1 MAKTASSTHM
11 LFWVGSL
18 SFPLSLGGSVTHI
31 QQHASK
37 GDTAWLWRLQK
48 SPCSVSIAS
57 WGIRFRSLRLL
68 WKEVYPEQPCCEEA
82 RSKHVGD
89 CPGLS
94 EARPVFEKLNL
105 KGILTPGMSLPAF

>member
-1 MAKTASSTHM
+1 M
-11 LFWVGSL
+11 V
-18 SFPLSLGGSVTHI
+18 
-31 QQHASK
+31 
-37 GDTAWLWRLQK
+37 
-48 SPCSVSIAS
+48 
-57 WGIRFRSLRLL
+57 L

-89 CPGLS
+89 CPDLS